1 MHFAIPT
8 SELDLL
14 TEMRLA
20 TLLATLDVATTSA
33 HLQRRLLEAR
43 ARPRPAE
50 HVAAPPRGESARKPT
65 A

>member
-1 MHFAIPT
+1 MHFSIPT

-14 TEMRLA
+14 TEMR
-20 TLLATLDVATTSA
+20 LATLDVATTSA

>member
-1 MHFAIPT
+1 MHFETPM

-14 TEMRLA
+14 SEMRLA

-43 ARPRPAE
+43 ARPRPAQQ
-50 HVAAPPRGESARKPT
+50 VAAAESVRKPPG
-65 A
+65 